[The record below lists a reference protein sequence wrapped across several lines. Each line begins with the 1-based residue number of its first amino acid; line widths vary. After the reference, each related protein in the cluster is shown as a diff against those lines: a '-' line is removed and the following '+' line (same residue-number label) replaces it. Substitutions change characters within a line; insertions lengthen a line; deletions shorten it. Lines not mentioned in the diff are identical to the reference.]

1 MIASRREVA
10 MPKDSRFASI
20 SALRCKMAA
29 LGCSCFAMAT
39 AYPSISTP
47 ITSRTALFSKKDPY
61 PHALSRSAA
70 SLSR

>member
-1 MIASRREVA
+1 MIASCRDVA

-20 SALRCKMAA
+20 SALRCKTVA
-29 LGCSCFAMAT
+29 LGCHRRAVAT
-39 AYPSISTP
+39 AYPSMSTP